1 MATVAKQ
8 SAGKASRGGAGS
20 SVAGVSHLGRMVS
33 EIKSWPTR
41 FRAFY
46 DAVRR
51 EMKLVTW
58 PTRIQVQSTTVV
70 VLVTVFLFALFF
82 GVVDLG
88 LSTGMNRLYQYFTQ

>member
-8 SAGKASRGGAGS
+8 SAGKASRGAGG
-20 SVAGVSHLGRMVS
+20 SVAGVSGVGKAIGR
-33 EIKSWPTR
+33 IKTWPVR

-58 PTRIQVQSTTVV
+58 PTQAQERSTTAV
-70 VLVTVFLFALFF
+70 VLITVFLFALFF

-88 LSTGMNRLYQYFTQ
+88 LSTGMNRLYQFFTQ